1 MRKLWIM
8 LLGLAV
14 LSGCTF
20 GTGDSGVSADPQE
33 PAVDSVSW
41 GVMDLENAA
50 LTPQAEASMLE
61 PDAESALEERGGEA
75 APSTSAL
82 PTTLLDVLPGKITVW
97 VDGQA
102 LTGVLED
109 GVTLVSVSEL
119 QAIWPWFQGTG
130 DGETWTYTGQ
140 ADFPHEITCQRP
152 EAYDGSGGICFQGIH
167 EEYWL
172 PVRWIS
178 QEIGARLL
186 WDEEWGDIYLSAPVR
201 VRDIPQGVQV
211 PVLMYHAVSD
221 DLWGIGELFVS
232 PSELEKQLS
241 YLQENGYDPI
251 FFSDLPNLS
260 DYDKPVLLTFDD
272 GYENNYT
279 ELLPL
284 LEKYDTKA
292 TVFVITGL
300 LETENYLT
308 VEQVKALSDS
318 DVVDIQS
325 HTVHHNE
332 LPTLSREDQEYQLT
346 QSQLELARIT
356 GKIPYVLCYP
366 TGKRNDTTVELTQ
379 SYYSFG
385 VDMNGGLWT
394 TADNYYRVP
403 RIYISRE
410 DTLSSFAAKLP

>member
-1 MRKLWIM
+1 MRKLWII

-20 GTGDSGVSADPQE
+20 GAADPSASADPQE
-33 PAVDSVSW
+33 SAADSASW
-41 GVMDLENAA
+41 GIMDLDRI
-50 LTPQAEASMLE
+50 TPMPQVTAPVPEAE
-61 PDAESALEERGGEA
+61 PDSALETADPTPG
-75 APSTSAL
+75 AL
-82 PTTLLDVLPGKITVW
+82 TATLTDVLPGTINVW

-109 GVTLVSVSEL
+109 GVTLVNASDL
-119 QAIWPWFQGTG
+119 QAVWPWFQGSG
-130 DGETWTYTGQ
+130 NGETWTYTGQ
-140 ADFPHEITCQRP
+140 ADYPHELTCQSP
-152 EAYDGSGGICFQGIH
+152 EAYDGSGGICFQGTA

-172 PVRWIS
+172 PARWIS
-178 QEIGARLL
+178 QELGARLL
-186 WDEEWGDIYLSAPVR
+186 WDEEWGDIYLSAPIR
-201 VRDIPQGVQV
+201 KRDIPQGTQV

-232 PSELEKQLS
+232 PSELEQQLQ
-241 YLQENGYDPI
+241 YLQENDYDPI

-260 DYDKPVLLTFDD
+260 DYDNPILLTFDD

-292 TVFVITGL
+292 TVFVITGM

-318 DVVDIQS
+318 GLVDIQS
-325 HTVHHNE
+325 HTVHHYE

-356 GKIPYVLCYP
+356 GKIPYAICYP
-366 TGKRNDTTVELTQ
+366 TGKRNDTTVELAQ
-379 SYYSFG
+379 NYYTFG

-394 TADNYYRVP
+394 IQDNFYQVP
-403 RIYISRE
+403 RTYISRA
-410 DTLSSFAAKLP
+410 DTLNSFIAKLP